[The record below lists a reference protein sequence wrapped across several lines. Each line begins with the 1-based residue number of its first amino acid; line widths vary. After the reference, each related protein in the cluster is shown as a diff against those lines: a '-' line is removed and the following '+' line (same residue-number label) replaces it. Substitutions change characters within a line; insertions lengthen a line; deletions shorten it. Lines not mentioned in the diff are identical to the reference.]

1 MRGRGWQPW
10 RPRSS
15 ERDAQ
20 HDSLPGPQPCAHCED
35 PSGTESGTLALQAPA
50 GALGTLISQSP
61 HRYLPHLI

>member
-1 MRGRGWQPW
+1 MRGWGWEPW

-20 HDSLPGPQPCAHCED
+20 YDGLLGPGLCAHCED

-50 GALGTLISQSP
+50 GTLGTLISQSP
-61 HRYLPHLI
+61 TSICLT